1 MASATAD
8 SSRATA
14 RSRVESSASPQ
25 DPEAGEMAI
34 PPAFWRSAGG
44 AS

>member
-1 MASATAD
+1 MASAAAD

-34 PPAFWRSAGG
+34 PLAFSPLAGG
-44 AS
+44 ES